1 MIKINLRDLMWQKNI
16 SAKKINDEVGIG
28 TTTISNIIH
37 GKHKNVGLDIIDKLC
52 EVLDCRIQDLLEF
65 ERNNK

>member
-1 MIKINLRDLMWQKNI
+1 MWQRNITATKINKETGI
-16 SAKKINDEVGIG
+16 S

-52 EVLDCRIQDLLEF
+52 DVLDCRIQDLLEF

>member
-1 MIKINLRDLMWQKNI
+1 MWQKNI

>member
-52 EVLDCRIQDLLEF
+52 DVLDCRIQDLLEF